1 MGVDTYGRIKGK
13 INHEDIINYIRQKI
27 DPNVKGDIKVSDYGN
42 VSEKD
47 FIKETYDNSGRW
59 IITSGFICFKSKNGN
74 NRSLFYFYQN
84 CNHYE
89 NLEYYEGTEL
99 EPMIKSETTNIN
111 LGCNDEAVEIITE
124 IVKYFGGGWVD
135 KNDCD
140 DIDFEIIPGNC
151 DNSVKPVRHV
161 TMEEIYEK
169 FGEFVVIDK

>member
-47 FIKETYDNSGRW
+47 FIKETYDDSGRW

-74 NRSLFYFYQN
+74 DRSLFYFYQN

-89 NLEYYEGTEL
+89 KFNKTKL
-99 EPMIKSETTNIN
+99 
-111 LGCNDEAVEIITE
+111 
-124 IVKYFGGGWVD
+124 D
-135 KNDCD
+135 KPQCLSPQYNA
-140 DIDFEIIPGNC
+140 
-151 DNSVKPVRHV
+151 
-161 TMEEIYEK
+161 
-169 FGEFVVIDK
+169 